1 MHKSSFIEGFYKT
14 TVLALAA
21 GKDIII
27 SMEKYGVKQV
37 NRHPRHKVHSDL
49 NGTTLHTKSNASSQL
64 AFSLRTHLCVCC
76 PHISAV
82 NKHPIR
88 IHWPPER
95 DKSLDPPPSHTREL
109 HNHEVMVTQTP
120 EELLLHASRWLGEA
134 SKGPPPLTPQLQE
147 AGSRSQGGR
156 SSCSR
161 VSPRFLNLAILK
173 GTQDDP
179 RDLLILSAIWL
190 IHFVT
195 SPVNTTW

>member
-88 IHWPPER
+88 IHWPPGR

-134 SKGPPPLTPQLQE
+134 SKGPPPSPHN
-147 AGSRSQGGR
+147 SRKPAVAAR
-156 SSCSR
+156 VVVAAARECHRDSSTWPSLR
-161 VSPRFLNLAILK
+161 EHRTTLA
-173 GTQDDP
+173 TC
-179 RDLLILSAIWL
+179 
-190 IHFVT
+190 
-195 SPVNTTW
+195 

>member
-88 IHWPPER
+88 IHWPPGR

-134 SKGPPPLTPQLQE
+134 SKGPPPHPTTP
-147 AGSRSQGGR
+147 GSRQSQPGW
-156 SSCSR
+156 S
-161 VSPRFLNLAILK
+161 
-173 GTQDDP
+173 
-179 RDLLILSAIWL
+179 
-190 IHFVT
+190 
-195 SPVNTTW
+195 